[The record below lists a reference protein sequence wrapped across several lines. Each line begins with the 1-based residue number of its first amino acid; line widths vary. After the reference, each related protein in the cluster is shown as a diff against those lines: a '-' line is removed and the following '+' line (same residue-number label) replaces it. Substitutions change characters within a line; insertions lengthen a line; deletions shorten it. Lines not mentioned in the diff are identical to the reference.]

1 MITFLEEANRIKDE
15 LITIRRDLHEH
26 PELGFEEKRTS
37 EKIKEFLT
45 KEGIPY
51 VEVAKTGVCGIIKV
65 KKRTIIEL

>member
-45 KEGIPY
+45 EQNASLY
-51 VEVAKTGVCGIIKV
+51 IKRRV
-65 KKRTIIEL
+65 FK

>member
-37 EKIKEFLT
+37 EKIKEFLRFLFIREIMIGLT
-45 KEGIPY
+45 Y
-51 VEVAKTGVCGIIKV
+51 SV
-65 KKRTIIEL
+65 KNYFRI

>member
-37 EKIKEFLT
+37 EKI
-45 KEGIPY
+45 
-51 VEVAKTGVCGIIKV
+51 
-65 KKRTIIEL
+65 

>member
-45 KEGIPY
+45 KEFHML
-51 VEVAKTGVCGIIKV
+51 K
-65 KKRTIIEL
+65 